1 MSTVPEPYMTGPE
14 ICQYL
19 RIDASQLSRMARRDV
34 NRLPAYKHPGVG
46 FRARRTDLDAW
57 MTNQEV
63 AA

>member
-19 RIDASQLSRMARRDV
+19 RIDASQLSRMARRET
-34 NRLPAYKHPGVG
+34 NRLPATKHLGMG
-46 FRARRTDLDAW
+46 WRARRTDLDTW